1 MLFLSSSTPL
11 FSGSMEPGDS
21 VPAIRLSDKS
31 TLPSKTDFPT
41 IINFW
46 SAQDAASRLRNK
58 EYSDLAAASGGRLNF
73 VAICVDA
80 DSGLAREIMAIDGID
95 NGKAYYSEDIRKDAL
110 ADYQTASGCRSFL
123 IDNYGRL
130 QAVNPDKSTLHLI

>member
-58 EYSDLAAASGGRLNF
+58 SIPTLPPLP
-73 VAICVDA
+73 A
-80 DSGLAREIMAIDGID
+80 DG
-95 NGKAYYSEDIRKDAL
+95 
-110 ADYQTASGCRSFL
+110 
-123 IDNYGRL
+123 
-130 QAVNPDKSTLHLI
+130 